1 MAQVKISQVGAA
13 QFGTHAGA
21 PSDGTSGT
29 GANLMEKGSLLSDTT
44 NAKLYINTGTKASP
58 TWTVVGSQS

>member
-1 MAQVKISQVGAA
+1 MLQIT
-13 QFGTHAGA
+13 QFGAVQAASHAGA

-29 GANLMEKGSLLSDTT
+29 GAGLLDKGAVLTDTT

-58 TWTVVGSQS
+58 TWSVVGGQS